1 MNCVTGVIILQLI
14 VCSVAIFVMPY
25 LTLEVLK
32 SPILVEPPCGVFVQD
47 SLAGTLTAKIIL
59 M

>member
-1 MNCVTGVIILQLI
+1 MLPLI
-14 VCSVAIFVMPY
+14 VCSVAIFIMPN

-47 SLAGTLTAKIIL
+47 SLAGTSTAKIIL

>member
-1 MNCVTGVIILQLI
+1 MLPLI
-14 VCSVAIFVMPY
+14 VCSVAIFIMPN

-47 SLAGTLTAKIIL
+47 FLAGTSTAKIIL